1 MNLIN
6 FLRSKFTK
14 ANTDKSPHIDLGES
28 IACRFLKKNGYK
40 ILEKN
45 HRCRYGEIDIIAR
58 EKEALCFIEVK
69 SRKSTRFGLPEE
81 YVDARKQKKLLK
93 TAMSYLRK
101 NENPD
106 IDMRFDVISVD
117 LKKNTCRNIK
127 NAFDA
132 QG

>member
-1 MNLIN
+1 MQ
-6 FLRSKFTK
+6 
-14 ANTDKSPHIDLGES
+14 
-28 IACRFLKKNGYK
+28 
-40 ILEKN
+40 EK
-45 HRCRYGEIDIIAR
+45 
-58 EKEALCFIEVK
+58 KEALCFIEVK

-117 LKKNTCRNIK
+117 LKKIPAVILK
-127 NAFDA
+127 MPLMHK
-132 QG
+132 GKH